1 MEQVER
7 AVQVDPLHLQY
18 RVSMMMC
25 LGAAGRYT
33 EVEEHFRQARDL
45 DPNFFRPYYLLADL
59 YAARQMFAEALPFA
73 EKSYS
78 LAPWYAPGVGVYA
91 GLLVR
96 LGEPDRGR
104 EIIQKLG
111 AGEAYG
117 ASKGLALFH
126 TCCGEIDL
134 AADWFEKAIEERF
147 PLVPQFLQNAIGEP
161 LRASPRWPKLAAMM
175 NLV

>member
-1 MEQVER
+1 MPCV
-7 AVQVDPLHLQY
+7 
-18 RVSMMMC
+18 
-25 LGAAGRYT
+25 G
-33 EVEEHFRQARDL
+33 
-45 DPNFFRPYYLLADL
+45 L
-59 YAARQMFAEALPFA
+59 Y
-73 EKSYS
+73 
-78 LAPWYAPGVGVYA
+78 G

-134 AADWFEKAIEERF
+134 AADWFEKAIEERESM
-147 PLVPQFLQNAIGEP
+147 VGAVLQSAIAEP
-161 LRASPRWPKLAAMM
+161 LRASPRWPKLAALM
-175 NLV
+175 NLPEGI